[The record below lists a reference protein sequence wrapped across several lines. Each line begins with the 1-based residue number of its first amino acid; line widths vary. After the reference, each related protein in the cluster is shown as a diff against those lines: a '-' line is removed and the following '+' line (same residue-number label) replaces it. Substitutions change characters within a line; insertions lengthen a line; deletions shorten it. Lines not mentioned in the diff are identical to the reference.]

1 MASVDTF
8 TATEWGKVQNW
19 TNEQDSITNW
29 IFSYSTQVIADTD
42 VGDLLLENQREYPYA
57 PADADTDS
65 NEPPVEFGEDGEV
78 AAKGDATVANT
89 VGATA
94 TAGATETD
102 GDAELLHG
110 DGGEAAPAL
119 SEQEATDQFRSY
131 VLRGNVEEALQWAT
145 DHNLWTHAFFLALYE
160 DRYALTDVAQKFLNR
175 AIKAN
180 DPLQTLY
187 QMKSCHTPACV
198 SQLRD
203 EHWGDWRSHLSILV
217 TNKSRQPEYDRSSV
231 VSLGD
236 TLFQRGDIYA
246 AHFCYLVA
254 QEEFGRYDSS
264 ATELTTLTG
273 NVPR

>member
-1 MASVDTF
+1 
-8 TATEWGKVQNW
+8 
-19 TNEQDSITNW
+19 
-29 IFSYSTQVIADTD
+29 
-42 VGDLLLENQREYPYA
+42 VGDLLLENQQEYPYDPSEYEA
-57 PADADTDS
+57 E
-65 NEPPVEFGEDGEV
+65 NEPEVE
-78 AAKGDATVANT
+78 
-89 VGATA
+89 
-94 TAGATETD
+94 
-102 GDAELLHG
+102 AEQ
-110 DGGEAAPAL
+110 DVAAPAEKAVESDSDSQSPAAAATPEETPAVGAAASSSNEANVGAAAAAAGGAGQTPL
-119 SEQEATDQFRSY
+119 SEQAATDKFRSY

-145 DHNLWTHAFFLALYE
+145 DNGLWTHAFFLALYE

-175 AIKAN
+175 AIKGN

-187 QMKSCHTPACV
+187 QMKSCQTPACV

-203 EHWGDWRSHLSILV
+203 EQWGDWRSHLSILV

-231 VSLGD
+231 VALGD

-264 ATELTTLTG
+264 ATELTTLTA

>member
-1 MASVDTF
+1 M
-8 TATEWGKVQNW
+8 
-19 TNEQDSITNW
+19 
-29 IFSYSTQVIADTD
+29 
-42 VGDLLLENQREYPYA
+42 GDLLLENQREYPYA
-57 PADADTDS
+57 PDAEADAESSETRADTNEMLNDS
-65 NEPPVEFGEDGEV
+65 DGEPVTATGIAAGNTAGGDTELDADAADV
-78 AAKGDATVANT
+78 AATDA
-89 VGATA
+89 
-94 TAGATETD
+94 
-102 GDAELLHG
+102 
-110 DGGEAAPAL
+110 PM
-119 SEQEATDQFRSY
+119 SEQAATDQFRSY

-145 DHNLWTHAFFLALYE
+145 DHKLWTHAFFLALYE

-187 QMKSCHTPACV
+187 QMKSCHTPSCV

-203 EHWGDWRSHLSILV
+203 ENWGDWRSHLSILV

-231 VSLGD
+231 VALGD

-254 QEEFGRYDSS
+254 QEEFGRYDSA
-264 ATELTTLTG
+264 ATELSTLTG

>member
-1 MASVDTF
+1 MH
-8 TATEWGKVQNW
+8 KI
-19 TNEQDSITNW
+19 DSLLYYITT
-29 IFSYSTQVIADTD
+29 IYILLVQVIADTD
-42 VGDLLLENQREYPYA
+42 VGDLLLDNQLEYPYA
-57 PADADTDS
+57 PDTDTDS
-65 NEPPVEFGEDGEV
+65 NEPPVESGDDGE
-78 AAKGDATVANT
+78 AATKGESNAE
-89 VGATA
+89 GATA
-94 TAGATETD
+94 TATETD
-102 GDAELLHG
+102 ADAELNDG
-110 DGGEAAPAL
+110 DVAADTPAM

>member
-1 MASVDTF
+1 MLI
-8 TATEWGKVQNW
+8 Q
-19 TNEQDSITNW
+19 
-29 IFSYSTQVIADTD
+29 YIADTD
-42 VGDLLLENQREYPYA
+42 VGDLLLENQQEYPYDPSEFEAENEPDADAEQDAAA
-57 PADADTDS
+57 PADKTVDS
-65 NEPPVEFGEDGEV
+65 DLDSESAAGVTPAEPL
-78 AAKGDATVANT
+78 A
-89 VGATA
+89 
-94 TAGATETD
+94 AGAATSSIN
-102 GDAELLHG
+102 GADAAN
-110 DGGEAAPAL
+110 AATPL
-119 SEQEATDQFRSY
+119 SEQAATDKFRSY

-145 DHNLWTHAFFLALYE
+145 DNGLWTHAFFLALYE

-203 EHWGDWRSHLSILV
+203 EQWGDWRSHLSILV

-231 VSLGD
+231 VALGD

-264 ATELTTLTG
+264 ATELTTLTA

>member
-1 MASVDTF
+1 MLSRLTQYINNYIYFLA
-8 TATEWGKVQNW
+8 
-19 TNEQDSITNW
+19 
-29 IFSYSTQVIADTD
+29 QVIADTD

-57 PADADTDS
+57 PDTDTDS
-65 NEPPVEFGEDGEV
+65 NEPPAESGDDGEV
-78 AAKGDATVANT
+78 ATKGESATA
-89 VGATA
+89 GATA
-94 TAGATETD
+94 TATAAATETD
-102 GDAELLHG
+102 ADVELIDGDV
-110 DGGEAAPAL
+110 AADTPAM

>member
-1 MASVDTF
+1 M
-8 TATEWGKVQNW
+8 
-19 TNEQDSITNW
+19 
-29 IFSYSTQVIADTD
+29 
-42 VGDLLLENQREYPYA
+42 GDLLLENQREYPYA
-57 PADADTDS
+57 PDAEADAESADTESADADSAAARVDPSEIGNDS
-65 NEPPVEFGEDGEV
+65 D
-78 AAKGDATVANT
+78 D
-89 VGATA
+89 
-94 TAGATETD
+94 
-102 GDAELLHG
+102 
-110 DGGEAAPAL
+110 EAVPKAPAAAAAAETERDADADAATTEAPM
-119 SEQEATDQFRSY
+119 SEQAATDKFRSF

-203 EHWGDWRSHLSILV
+203 EQWGDWRSHLSILV

-231 VSLGD
+231 VALGD

-254 QEEFGRYDSS
+254 QEEFGRYDSG
-264 ATELTTLTG
+264 ATELSTLTA

>member
-1 MASVDTF
+1 LETPAVGAAAS
-8 TATEWGKVQNW
+8 
-19 TNEQDSITNW
+19 S
-29 IFSYSTQVIADTD
+29 
-42 VGDLLLENQREYPYA
+42 
-57 PADADTDS
+57 S
-65 NEPPVEFGEDGEV
+65 NE
-78 AAKGDATVANT
+78 AN
-89 VGATA
+89 VGAA
-94 TAGATETD
+94 AAAAGGAGQT
-102 GDAELLHG
+102 
-110 DGGEAAPAL
+110 PL
-119 SEQEATDQFRSY
+119 SEQAATDKFRSY

-145 DHNLWTHAFFLALYE
+145 DNGLWTHAFFLALYE

-175 AIKAN
+175 AIKGN

-187 QMKSCHTPACV
+187 QMKSCQTPACV

-203 EHWGDWRSHLSILV
+203 EQWGDWRSHLSILV

-231 VSLGD
+231 VALGD

-264 ATELTTLTG
+264 ATELTTLTA